1 MKRTVTFGA
10 GLAASA
16 LLLLGMGSVH
26 AQVPDTAKCS
36 AAQMKCATTK
46 ATALLGCHNKAEG
59 KGDPVD
65 DECITKAED
74 KFTGCM
80 EKAESKPACFLTG
93 GAPALEDKI
102 DAFVNDIVTDLDPGY
117 PTPIENKCSAGK
129 KKCVANK
136 VKALLGCSSKDVTKP
151 DPAKFSEC
159 GAKATA
165 KFDGGDKPEKGCF
178 AKLEAKQDPE
188 KLSSVCITTGIP
200 PTSTSR
206 PKWTRSSPTWPTT

>member
-16 LLLLGMGSVH
+16 LLLLGTGSVH

-74 KFTGCM
+74 KFTLPEKGCM
-80 EKAESKPACFLTG
+80 EKAESKPPCFLTG
-93 GAPALEDKI
+93 GAGALE
-102 DAFVNDIVTDLDPGY
+102 PRS
-117 PTPIENKCSAGK
+117 TPS
-129 KKCVANK
+129 
-136 VKALLGCSSKDVTKP
+136 
-151 DPAKFSEC
+151 
-159 GAKATA
+159 
-165 KFDGGDKPEKGCF
+165 
-178 AKLEAKQDPE
+178 
-188 KLSSVCITTGIP
+188 
-200 PTSTSR
+200 
-206 PKWTRSSPTWPTT
+206 